1 MMIVRHAEH
10 RDLDDIYILAGKSGI
25 GLTSLPQNKEILS
38 ARISRTQ
45 KNLAGQATTREEG
58 YLFFLEDTL
67 FQRGGG
73 GRGIEGLGGF
83 TEAFY
88 NYHYG

>member
-38 ARISRTQ
+38 ARIARTQ
-45 KNLAGQATTREEG
+45 KTLAGQATPSHIDAVPGADSSAVSARAAE
-58 YLFFLEDTL
+58 
-67 FQRGGG
+67 
-73 GRGIEGLGGF
+73 
-83 TEAFY
+83 
-88 NYHYG
+88 